1 MGTKAKKK
9 NRTFTP
15 KQILLIVLVA
25 AVLLLTII
33 AIAMNP
39 TGKRRVEEVKNETG
53 LDRELRSEKDVIE
66 YYESVY
72 FSTEVSKEGG
82 YDLDIYLSFKYN
94 LYTED
99 ESNEQW
105 FKNMYERIAY
115 VTGKKSFRLID
126 NTKNITVAVKCNSNG
141 IYEVKING
149 ELDYFRKEDSK
160 RSLDK
165 NFVAKTLDLSI
176 DSEVLKELIDAKWD
190 TKNVNLGTKEG
201 SYYKYD
207 IYFDEGYEIRSI
219 QGKLFNIVFTNNYS
233 GEVVSGF
240 KVGTNPEK
248 VEALLGTTFK
258 EDNMV
263 GYKTKEFY
271 VWFSEDEIS
280 IYPIYKNDYKEFEE
294 LAKKYNKEKNPNE
307 FMYDITDIWP
317 DYDLYEYSEN
327 YVKILYSNRG
337 VSFEYSVE
345 NPVGIKLYENY
356 TGSLRENI
364 TDYQNIY
371 YSFDKNLTGEREV
384 IRKDTKVFYDDIDP
398 EDDEMHYSSKFQVR
412 GDYDGRQYR
421 NVKIQSTDNKNPNN
435 EFDDSVVLYSYAWA
449 DDTHLVYSVS
459 NDGIYLYD
467 AIKRTTEKFIEGK
480 EEFNIESYHRGTNT
494 MVYDGKRVKVEY

>member
-1 MGTKAKKK
+1 M
-9 NRTFTP
+9 
-15 KQILLIVLVA
+15 
-25 AVLLLTII
+25 
-33 AIAMNP
+33 
-39 TGKRRVEEVKNETG
+39 
-53 LDRELRSEKDVIE
+53 
-66 YYESVY
+66 
-72 FSTEVSKEGG
+72 
-82 YDLDIYLSFKYN
+82 
-94 LYTED
+94 
-99 ESNEQW
+99 
-105 FKNMYERIAY
+105 
-115 VTGKKSFRLID
+115 
-126 NTKNITVAVKCNSNG
+126 
-141 IYEVKING
+141 
-149 ELDYFRKEDSK
+149 
-160 RSLDK
+160 
-165 NFVAKTLDLSI
+165 
-176 DSEVLKELIDAKWD
+176 
-190 TKNVNLGTKEG
+190 
-201 SYYKYD
+201 
-207 IYFDEGYEIRSI
+207 
-219 QGKLFNIVFTNNYS
+219 
-233 GEVVSGF
+233 
-240 KVGTNPEK
+240 
-248 VEALLGTTFK
+248 
-258 EDNMV
+258 
-263 GYKTKEFY
+263 
-271 VWFSEDEIS
+271 
-280 IYPIYKNDYKEFEE
+280 KNDYKEFEE

-398 EDDEMHYSSKFQVR
+398 EDDEIHYSSKFQVR

-435 EFDDSVVLYSYAWA
+435 EFDDSVVINSYAWA